1 MLKNDERTSFPTDYD
16 AYAATYAWT
25 RGAVPWV
32 LQPLIGC
39 ADGLAARASVLE
51 VGCGTGNYINALAA
65 SRPALAHFGFDL
77 SDAMLSEARG
87 RGSSVAF
94 VQGDASTRFPFPDKT
109 FAFTFAV
116 DVIHHIENL
125 SRFFEEAHR
134 TLVPG
139 GRLAI
144 VTDSETTL
152 KRRSLTAFFPE
163 ILPIELA
170 RYPSVSLLHNR
181 ANQVGLQLVSE
192 EEVTGTVA
200 LDEEFLA
207 RLEAKCSSAMR
218 LMEPMAHAAGMA
230 RVRAARAKG
239 EQWASYYDILLYRR
253 SGTEETVFP
262 ASSQLA

>member
-25 RGAVPWV
+25 RGVVPWV
-32 LQPLIGC
+32 LQPLIGWV
-39 ADGLAARASVLE
+39 DGLAAGASVLE

-94 VQGDASTRFPFPDKT
+94 VQGDASTRFPFPDQT

-134 TLVPG
+134 ILVPG

-144 VTDSETTL
+144 VTDSENTL
-152 KRRSLTAFFPE
+152 RRRSLTAFFPE

-170 RYPSVSLLHNR
+170 RYPCMSMLHNR
-181 ANQVGLQLVSE
+181 ADQVGLQLVSE
-192 EEVTGTVA
+192 EEVAGTVA
-200 LDEEFLA
+200 LNEEFLA
-207 RLEAKCSSAMR
+207 RLQAKCSSAMR
-218 LMEPMAHAAGMA
+218 LMEPIAHAAGMA
-230 RVRAARAKG
+230 RVRAARDKG

-253 SGTEETVFP
+253 SRH
-262 ASSQLA
+262 